1 MTAYRDRMNAG
12 EYEAKQKPKS
22 TLDEALKGNAESMAN
37 MVKPKR
43 KTK

>member
-1 MTAYRDRMNAG
+1 MNAG

-22 TLDEALKGNAESMAN
+22 TLDEVLKGNAESMAA
-37 MVKPKR
+37 MVAPKPKR